1 MAKQDAWEST
11 TDPTVDEGAVGG
23 GRRKKIA
30 LLVGALALVGAGLAL
45 TKGRRARRA

>member
-11 TDPTVDEGAVGG
+11 TDPTVTDGAVGG

-30 LLVGALALVGAGLAL
+30 LVVGALALVGAGLAL
-45 TKGRRARRA
+45 TKSRRANKA